1 MHRFFVAPEQIAGH
15 HVHFRADQ
23 ARQMRDVL
31 RLRPGDAVTVLD
43 NTGQAY
49 RVRLETLSRER
60 MDGVIESR
68 AAAGGEPAARLT
80 LYQSLLKREKF
91 EWVLQ
96 KGTELGVARFAP
108 VVSRR
113 VLVREAGDKL
123 DRWRRIIAE
132 AAEQSGRGRLPE
144 LRPPVALEEALR
156 ESPNYTRALI
166 PWEGAERGGIRAA
179 LAGLPP
185 APAVA
190 LFIGPEGGFDPIE
203 IEAARAA
210 GVAPI
215 TLGPRIL
222 RTETAAV
229 VAVALA
235 LHELGEME
243 RAHG

>member
-1 MHRFFVAPEQIAGH
+1 MHRFFVSPEQIAGH
-15 HVHFRADQ
+15 LVHFRADQ
-23 ARQMRDVL
+23 ARQLRDVL
-31 RLRPGDAVTVLD
+31 RLRPGDAVAVLD
-43 NTGQAY
+43 DTGQVY
-49 RVRLETLSRER
+49 RVRLERVSRER
-60 MDGVIESR
+60 TDGIIESR
-68 AAAGGEPAARLT
+68 AAAGGEPAAHVT

-96 KGTELGVARFAP
+96 KGTELGVTRFAP
-108 VVSRR
+108 VISRR
-113 VLVREAGDKL
+113 ALVREAGDKL

-132 AAEQSGRGRLPE
+132 AAEQAGRGRLPE
-144 LRPPVALEEALR
+144 LRPPVALEDALR
-156 ESPNYTRALI
+156 DAPTYARAII
-166 PWEGAERGGIRAA
+166 PWEAAEGGGIRAA

-190 LFIGPEGGFDPIE
+190 LFIGSEGGFDPAE

-210 GVAPI
+210 GLMPI

-222 RTETAAV
+222 RTETAAL

-243 RAHG
+243 RMHE

>member
-1 MHRFFVAPEQIAGH
+1 MHRFFISPEQIAGH

-23 ARQMRDVL
+23 ARQLRDVL
-31 RLRPGDAVTVLD
+31 RLRPGDAVAVLD
-43 NTGQAY
+43 DTGQVY
-49 RVRLETLSRER
+49 RVRLEHLSRER
-60 MDGVIESR
+60 TDGVIESR
-68 AAAGGEPAARLT
+68 GAAGGEPAAQLT

-108 VVSRR
+108 VISRR
-113 VLVREAGDKL
+113 GLVREAGDKL

-144 LRPPVALEEALR
+144 LRRPVALEDALR
-156 ESPNYTRALI
+156 DAPAYARALI
-166 PWEGAERGGIRAA
+166 PWEAAEDGGIRAA
-179 LAGLPP
+179 LAGLPT

-190 LFIGPEGGFDPIE
+190 LFIGPEGGFDPAE
-203 IEAARAA
+203 IERARAA
-210 GVAPI
+210 GVLPI

-222 RTETAAV
+222 RTETAAL

-243 RAHG
+243 RAHA